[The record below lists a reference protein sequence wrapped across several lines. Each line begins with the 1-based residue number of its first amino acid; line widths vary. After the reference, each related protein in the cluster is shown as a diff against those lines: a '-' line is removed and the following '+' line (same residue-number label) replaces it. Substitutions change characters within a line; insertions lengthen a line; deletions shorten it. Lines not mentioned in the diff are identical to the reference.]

1 MVQARP
7 WLRPAAGLRHLLR
20 RLALAAPPRVAQ
32 PQGSHVICLS
42 GTVAT
47 AMSVHDFDRG
57 QAIHVALLALL
68 VQEPGGRANPAAFAR
83 LEALCDAAV
92 DAVNDLDSR
101 VAIRGVKSLATL
113 LYSDDGYRDVEA
125 GGGSLHGAEAV
136 RFQILNALSEFRGR
150 LEALETRKP
159 SRPEIPAIAPKHLCV
174 LVVEDNRDS
183 AESLKRLLEI
193 SGYAVTV
200 AESAI
205 EGLDVAKRLQPDV
218 VLCDIGLPDSD
229 GFSLAEA
236 LRKHPNTSAAR
247 LIAVTAYGKE
257 EDRERSRRAG
267 FALHLVK
274 PVSPGT
280 ILRVLEEA
288 QNPDAPRRSR
298 STGAQ

>member
-1 MVQARP
+1 MALHDLDKAQA
-7 WLRPAAGLRHLLR
+7 
-20 RLALAAPPRVAQ
+20 V
-32 PQGSHVICLS
+32 
-42 GTVAT
+42 
-47 AMSVHDFDRG
+47 
-57 QAIHVALLALL
+57 HVALLALL
-68 VQEPGGRANPAAFAR
+68 VQEPGGRSNPGALSR
-83 LEALCDAAV
+83 VVALCDTAV

-101 VAIRGVKSLATL
+101 VAIRGVKSLASL
-113 LYSDDGYRDVEA
+113 LYSDDGYRDVAA
-125 GGGSLHGAEAV
+125 GGGALHGLEAV

-159 SRPEIPAIAPKHLCV
+159 SRPEIPAIAPKHLRV
-174 LVVEDNRDS
+174 LVVEDNPDS

-200 AESAI
+200 AQSAI
-205 EGLDVAKRLQPDV
+205 EGLDAAKRVRPHV
-218 VLCDIGLPDSD
+218 VLCDIGLPDAD

-257 EDRERSRRAG
+257 EDRERSKSVG

-280 ILRVLEEA
+280 ILQVLEDT
-288 QNPDAPRRSR
+288 QNEVPASV
-298 STGAQ
+298 AK